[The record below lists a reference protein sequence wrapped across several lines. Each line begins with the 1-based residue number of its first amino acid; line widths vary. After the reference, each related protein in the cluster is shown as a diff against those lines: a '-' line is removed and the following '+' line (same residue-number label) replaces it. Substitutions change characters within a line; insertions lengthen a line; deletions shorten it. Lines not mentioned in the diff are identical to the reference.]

1 MWKKRYFEEKKRT
14 TPLEERANKLRNELD
29 SLHRR
34 IMSQLETKRERDDGR
49 KLKDNKPSQQ
59 VSTKLLSFQTS
70 TCNISQKKII
80 RKSIM
85 LNFTIY
91 FHFHRGILV
100 FF

>member
-34 IMSQLETKRERDDGR
+34 IMSQLETQRERDDGR

-70 TCNISQKKII
+70 NILQKK
-80 RKSIM
+80 
-85 LNFTIY
+85 
-91 FHFHRGILV
+91 
-100 FF
+100 

>member
-34 IMSQLETKRERDDGR
+34 IMSQLETQRERDDGR

-70 TCNISQKKII
+70 NISQKKDN
-80 RKSIM
+80 S
-85 LNFTIY
+85 
-91 FHFHRGILV
+91 
-100 FF
+100 